1 MVAVI
6 KQRAAINMIKVLF
19 LCIHNSARSQMA
31 GAYLKKFARHSY
43 EVESAGIEPGTLNPY
58 AVAVLKEDGID
69 ISGNKTKS
77 MNYFYDNSIFFD
89 YVITVCDAK
98 NAERCPIFPGGI
110 KLHWN
115 FDDPSSLS
123 GTEAEK
129 LNETRKIRNQI
140 KSAVIEF
147 VEQNK
152 V

>member
-1 MVAVI
+1 
-6 KQRAAINMIKVLF
+6 
-19 LCIHNSARSQMA
+19 MA
-31 GAYLKKFARHSY
+31 EAYLKKLGSNLY
-43 EVESAGIEPGTLNPY
+43 EVESAGIEPGTLNPF

-69 ISGNKTKS
+69 ISRNKTKE
-77 MNYFYDNSIFFD
+77 MDYFYDNNIFFD

-98 NAERCPIFPGGI
+98 NAERCPVFPGGK

-123 GTEAEK
+123 GSETEK
-129 LNETRKIRNQI
+129 LNETRIIRDQI

-147 VEQNK
+147 IEQNK